1 MPFAVG
7 GGIKT
12 IDEISQIISSG
23 AEKVVI
29 NTAAIEN
36 EELVKEAAAVFG
48 SQSIVISID
57 VKKNRHGSYIV
68 YTHSGKKE
76 TKLDPLTIAI
86 KMESCGA
93 GEIIINSIDNDGTQ
107 QGYDIELIKRISDAV
122 KIPVIALGGAGQMED
137 FLLDPEF
144 GFEVVKPKGKTIYD
158 TVAKIKVNEV
168 LKRSNLTQVGSLP
181 EVFKY
186 KAAFHWSLISLKAKS
201 KVSRFQWKQYTK
213 EPASDWQLGKWWT
226 QYPDSNVAA
235 ITGEISNLIVIDIDD
250 ESAFDLLEKHG
261 IYLKRITTAVAKT
274 HRGYQYFFN
283 YHSAIKQRNFDGG
296 EIRTDG
302 HYVVIPPSVH
312 PEGTQYTWEHSPFD
326 VGIADIPES
335 LIKFT
340 STNENAKSTITDN
353 SVIPMGR
360 RNNTLTSRAGS
371 MRRPGMTE
379 DKIFESLMTENNNR
393 CKPPL
398 PEKEVRNIAHSI
410 GKHEPQETTT
420 SNSDIQLVNLSTV
433 QSEKVE
439 FLWHPRIPL
448 GKVTLI
454 EGDPGV
460 GKSWL
465 TVAIATAVSLGRGLP
480 DCESCE
486 PGNVLILSAEDGLSD
501 TIKPRLESFG
511 ANCKRISA
519 PSEPFTLD
527 QKGFNLL
534 SQFIQKCSP
543 RLVIIDPLV
552 AYMGGKID
560 LHKANET
567 RSIMSQMARL
577 AERNKCSIVAVRHL
591 TKGGKTKGIYRGL
604 GSIDITAACRSVLL
618 VGCDANNPNERG
630 VVHIKSNLAK
640 LAAPIGY

>member
-1 MPFAVG
+1 MA
-7 GGIKT
+7 
-12 IDEISQIISSG
+12 
-23 AEKVVI
+23 
-29 NTAAIEN
+29 
-36 EELVKEAAAVFG
+36 
-48 SQSIVISID
+48 
-57 VKKNRHGSYIV
+57 
-68 YTHSGKKE
+68 
-76 TKLDPLTIAI
+76 KLNMKPHQKSD
-86 KMESCGA
+86 
-93 GEIIINSIDNDGTQ
+93 
-107 QGYDIELIKRISDAV
+107 RI
-122 KIPVIALGGAGQMED
+122 AGQMED

-144 GFEVVKPKGKTIYD
+144 EFEVVEPKGTTIHD

-168 LKRSNLTQVGSLP
+168 LNRSDLTQVGSLR

-186 KAAFHWSLISLKAKS
+186 KTTFQWSLIPLKAKM
-201 KVSRFQWKQYTK
+201 KEPRIQWKQYTA
-213 EPASDWQLGKWWT
+213 EPASDRQLGKWWT
-226 QYPDSNVAA
+226 QYPDSNVAV
-235 ITGEISNLIVIDIDD
+235 ITGKISNLIVIDIDE
-250 ESAFDLLEKHG
+250 ESAFDLLKEQG
-261 IYLKRITTAVAKT
+261 IDLKGITTAVSET

-296 EIRTDG
+296 EVRTDG
-302 HYVVIPPSVH
+302 HYVVIPPSIH
-312 PEGTQYTWEHSPFD
+312 PEETRYSWEHSPFD

-340 STNENAKSTITDN
+340 RANKTAKSSLTN
-353 SVIPMGR
+353 KLVIPGGQ
-360 RNNTLTSRAGS
+360 RNNTLTRLAGS

-379 DKIFESLMTENNNR
+379 DEIVEALMIVNNNR
-393 CKPPL
+393 YKPPL

-420 SNSDIQLVNLSTV
+420 SNSGIQLVNMSTV

-480 DCESCE
+480 DCESSE
-486 PGNVLILSAEDGLSD
+486 PGNVLILTAEDGLSD

-527 QKGFNLL
+527 PKGFNLL
-534 SQFIQKCSP
+534 SQFIEECSP

-552 AYMGGKID
+552 AYMGGKVD

-567 RSIMSQMARL
+567 RSIMSQIALL
-577 AERNKCSIVAVRHL
+577 AERHKCAIVAVRHL
-591 TKGGKTKGIYRGL
+591 TKSSRNKSIYRGL
-604 GSIDITAACRSVLL
+604 GSIDLTAACRSVLL
-618 VGCDANNPNERG
+618 VGCDANSPNEKA

-640 LAAPIGY
+640 LGDAIGYGIEDNKFYWKKESSLTAEDILAIETGEGTSIDDAKDFLKEFLAEEAVAAKIVLTEAEENGIGKRTLDRAKKQLGIKSKREDKKWYWYIEKHSQHCQI